1 MVTAIVLISASR
13 DKINETAEKLVELD
27 GVSEVYSVAGPYDLA
42 AIIRVRE
49 NQQLA
54 DLVTGEML
62 KLDGIENTTT
72 LIAFKAYSRH
82 DLERLFSI
90 GLEEEI
96 KQPAT

>member
-1 MVTAIVLISASR
+1 MVTAIVLITASR

-42 AIIRVRE
+42 AIIRVRA
-49 NQQLA
+49 NHQLA

-62 KLDGIENTTT
+62 KLDGIEDTMT

-82 DLERLFSI
+82 DLERMFSI
-90 GLEEEI
+90 GLEEESER
-96 KQPAT
+96 AGS

>member
-1 MVTAIVLISASR
+1 MVTAIVLISAKR
-13 DKINETAEKLVELD
+13 DRINETAEKLVELD

-42 AIIRVRE
+42 AVIRVRE

-54 DLVTGEML
+54 DLVTGEMV
-62 KLDGIENTTT
+62 KLDGIEDTMT

-90 GLEEEI
+90 GLEEET
-96 KQPAT
+96 QHPAT

>member
-42 AIIRVRE
+42 AVIR
-49 NQQLA
+49 
-54 DLVTGEML
+54 
-62 KLDGIENTTT
+62 
-72 LIAFKAYSRH
+72 AFKTYSRH

-90 GLEEEI
+90 GLEEEARR
-96 KQPAT
+96 PAT

>member
-1 MVTAIVLISASR
+1 MVTAIVLISAKR
-13 DKINETAEKLVELD
+13 DRINETAEKLVELD

-42 AIIRVRE
+42 AVIRVRE

-54 DLVTGEML
+54 DLVTGEMV
-62 KLDGIENTTT
+62 KLDGIEDTMT

-90 GLEEEI
+90 GLEE
-96 KQPAT
+96 KTQHPAT

>member
-1 MVTAIVLISASR
+1 MVTAIVLISAKR
-13 DKINETAEKLVELD
+13 DRINETAEKLVELD

-42 AIIRVRE
+42 AVIRVRE

-54 DLVTGEML
+54 DLVTGEMV
-62 KLDGIENTTT
+62 KLEGIEDTMT

-90 GLEEEI
+90 GLEEET
-96 KQPAT
+96 QHPAT

>member
-1 MVTAIVLISASR
+1 MVTAIVLISAKR
-13 DKINETAEKLVELD
+13 DRINETAEKLVELD

-54 DLVTGEML
+54 DLVTGEMV
-62 KLDGIENTTT
+62 KLEGIEDTMT

-90 GLEEEI
+90 GLEEET
-96 KQPAT
+96 QHPAT

>member
-1 MVTAIVLISASR
+1 MVTAIVLISAKR
-13 DKINETAEKLVELD
+13 DRINETAEKLVELD

-54 DLVTGEML
+54 DLVTSEML
-62 KLDGIENTTT
+62 KLDGIEDTMT

-90 GLEEEI
+90 GLEEEA
-96 KQPAT
+96 KRPAT

>member
-42 AIIRVRE
+42 AVIRVRE